1 MARLSALSRRGEE
14 RVSLTRPAKQNIT
27 RLAVDIDKPWT
38 FIVLMLVLSPKINSY
53 FEFDLG
59 LGLDFGLGL
68 KLVNNIKQGSS
79 GMNEAF
85 SKMVWL
91 SNLSL
96 GRFIDF

>member
-1 MARLSALSRRGEE
+1 M
-14 RVSLTRPAKQNIT
+14 SLTRPAKQNIS

-79 GMNEAF
+79 EMNEAF
-85 SKMVWL
+85 LKWSGSQICL
-91 SNLSL
+91 LDDLLISNKSV
-96 GRFIDF
+96 FDS